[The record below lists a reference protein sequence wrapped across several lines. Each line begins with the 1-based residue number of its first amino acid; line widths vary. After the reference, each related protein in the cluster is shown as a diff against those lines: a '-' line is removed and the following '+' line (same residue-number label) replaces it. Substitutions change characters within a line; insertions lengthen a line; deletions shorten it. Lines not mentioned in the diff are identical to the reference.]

1 MVWTKILSKGWIY
14 VIQTI
19 VIIVA
24 LFIIISFTNKSGEQS
39 GTGIQEDIRS
49 IREHLDILEEQTNAS
64 IELTNG
70 LINNNEQLIRGLN
83 SLESENKRSE
93 IIATE
98 LGEDNTDFT
107 RKVRVIQ
114 DRALESELIVDEIT
128 KLLRDIERENNLY

>member
-114 DRALESELIVDEIT
+114 DRTLESELIVDEIT